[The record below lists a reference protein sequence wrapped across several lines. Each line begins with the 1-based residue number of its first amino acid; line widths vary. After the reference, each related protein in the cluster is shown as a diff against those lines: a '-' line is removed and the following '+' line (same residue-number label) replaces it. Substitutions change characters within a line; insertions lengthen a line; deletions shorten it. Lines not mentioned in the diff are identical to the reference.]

1 MPRQRSIHL
10 PAQWLPEDMPCIKGH
25 LLLHLGLSG
34 RLGGQGTCLP
44 SGHPPPMFC
53 LYLLLKNSFIEI

>member
-1 MPRQRSIHL
+1 MTGQRSITYL
-10 PAQWLPEDMPCIKGH
+10 PSESLKTLKVIKAH

-34 RLGGQGTCLP
+34 RLGVKGICLP